1 MADII
6 RTLEDSNGTQFST
19 IAGALKDGILTTN
32 MLQDLAITAN
42 KLTDNTIQT
51 ENIVDGAVTTAKIVD
66 GTIATADLAGSS
78 VTTAKIADGAV
89 NTGKITDGNVTT
101 VKIADATVAKGKLG
115 SMTGTENLTIA
126 TPGGSGTVTA
136 RRISLGNKLYML
148 TYCGK
153 TNISV
158 GGTADTNRQVSLT
171 WATAFTNIYTA
182 LIHYSQDGALNSYA
196 KYTSAGLGGADTYIY
211 SNADGT
217 NKLMASIIIV
227 GTRAS

>member
-32 MLQDLAITAN
+32 MLQDLAITTS
-42 KLTDNTIQT
+42 KLADNTIET
-51 ENIVDGAVTTAKIVD
+51 ENIVDGAVTTAKLANGAV
-66 GTIATADLAGSS
+66 GTADLSGGS

-101 VKIADATVAKGKLG
+101 AKIADATVAKGKLG
-115 SMTGTENLTIA
+115 SMAGTENLTIR
-126 TPGGSGTVTA
+126 TPAGTVTVTA

-148 TYCGK
+148 TYVGK
-153 TNISV
+153 TTLSV
-158 GGTADTNRQVSLT
+158 GGSANTNRAVSLT
-171 WATAFTNIYTA
+171 WATAFTAIYTC
-182 LIHYSQDGALNSYA
+182 LIHYSQDGIVNSYA
-196 KYTSAGLGGADTYIY
+196 THTNASTTGADSYIF
-211 SNADGT
+211 SEGDGT
-217 NKLMASIIIV
+217 NKLMASIIVI